1 MLREKIQ
8 AGVRAHPV
16 NPSTLEAELGDSQ
29 ELQGCL
35 TYLMSSRK
43 AKST

>member
-16 NPSTLEAELGDSQ
+16 NPSTLEAELEAQ

-35 TYLMSSRK
+35 PYLMSSRK